1 MKLSITIPSLPT
13 RTDNLKRLY
22 SKIESQ
28 IPAGSKDV
36 EILSIVDNKT
46 MSVGRKRQALFQLA
60 RGEYICQIDD
70 DDDVSDN
77 FVSQVLSAI
86 EETRGEVEVINY
98 LQRCDLDGDIIHVH
112 PSIQYPMDDRQIEM
126 NPKTLVR
133 TMYRYPWHWSCWR
146 SDIAKQGMF
155 YDCNSQEDTLFPKTL
170 KNIVTTEFFISEIL
184 VHYIWR
190 TTGTEAPFIN
200 YDTLATLPI
209 SNLRVMEHP

>member
-98 LQRCDLDGDIIHVH
+98 LQRCDLDGDILYVH
-112 PSIQYPMDDRQIEM
+112 PSIQYPTDDRQIEM

-155 YDCNSQEDTLFPKTL
+155 YDCNGIEDSIFPIQMK
-170 KNIVTTEFFISEIL
+170 KIVTSEFHIDDVL
-184 VHYIWR
+184 TKYIFR
-190 TTGTEAPFIN
+190 SSKTDSPYYKVYQDNMPKLCKLKVIE
-200 YDTLATLPI
+200 
-209 SNLRVMEHP
+209 

>member
-98 LQRCDLDGDIIHVH
+98 LQRCDLDGDILYVH
-112 PSIQYPMDDRQIEM
+112 PSIQYPTDDKQMKM

-146 SDIAKQGMF
+146 SDIAKRGMF
-155 YDCNSQEDTLFPKTL
+155 YDCNGIEDSIFPIQMK
-170 KNIVTTEFFISEIL
+170 KIVTSEF
-184 VHYIWR
+184 YIDDVLTKYIFR
-190 TTGTEAPFIN
+190 SSKTDSPYYKVDQNNMPKLCKLKVIE
-200 YDTLATLPI
+200 
-209 SNLRVMEHP
+209 